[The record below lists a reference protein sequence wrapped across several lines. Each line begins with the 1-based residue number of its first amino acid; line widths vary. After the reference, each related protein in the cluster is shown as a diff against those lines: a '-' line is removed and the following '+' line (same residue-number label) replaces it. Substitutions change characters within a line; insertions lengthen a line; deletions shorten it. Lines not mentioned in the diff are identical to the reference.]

1 MPVSRVTNK
10 VHTISGRVLFCTKA
24 KRYKY
29 SSGPKDT
36 EFWVKC
42 SLEAPWN
49 PWKHCRST
57 AEALQKHSK
66 TSKGWVMLNCW
77 CWWRWVDPGL
87 DGQQTVQVCIAVC
100 HMIFN
105 ASFQALTFPLLCPNS
120 FHSVF
125 LGTKN
130 WFPERYHRCLFRSSG
145 RDLNDEIRYCTFCSS
160 IWLVWHCMTMVIQ
173 VYYTNRQTTQT
184 YHAPRMIE
192 YFNPSRRRRYLVHTC
207 IHVIREFIG
216 QWCAVLCASFMRS
229 DNSLDWTVECLSWKL
244 RMSPRADS
252 SNFFNLNK
260 THSNE
265 FPWYP
270 LATRVLASSP

>member
-1 MPVSRVTNK
+1 MSQIKYIRSR
-10 VHTISGRVLFCTKA
+10 GEFCSA
-24 KRYKY
+24 PRR
-29 SSGPKDT
+29 KDT
-36 EFWVKC
+36 STPPVRRTRN
-42 SLEAPWN
+42 SGWN
-49 PWKHCRST
+49 AAWKHCGIRGST

-265 FPWYP
+265 FQWYP